1 MKKDIVLFVLIEPF
15 ADWEGAAL
23 AAELQK
29 PSLDNPE
36 KTFTVKTVSLS
47 HEPIKSIGGFTVVP
61 DYSLEDA
68 PEDYAALIL
77 IGGDSWRKP
86 ESAAVAALVQQALA
100 KGVVVGAICDSTTF
114 MAKHGFL
121 NSVRHTGNILNDLT
135 SFGGEAYT
143 NKDGFELEDAV
154 RDGNLI
160 TANGN
165 AQIYFG
171 KLVLDALNA
180 DPEGNQMWFDF
191 HTMGLHPALRK
202 YGWE

>member
-86 ESAAVAALVQQALA
+86 ESAN
-100 KGVVVGAICDSTTF
+100 VVCI
-114 MAKHGFL
+114 
-121 NSVRHTGNILNDLT
+121 GNRNFCLGLRI
-135 SFGGEAYT
+135 G
-143 NKDGFELEDAV
+143 NKQFKTLHERGNHRYADRRKECRF
-154 RDGNLI
+154 GNL
-160 TANGN
+160 
-165 AQIYFG
+165 Y
-171 KLVLDALNA
+171 
-180 DPEGNQMWFDF
+180 
-191 HTMGLHPALRK
+191 R
-202 YGWE
+202 